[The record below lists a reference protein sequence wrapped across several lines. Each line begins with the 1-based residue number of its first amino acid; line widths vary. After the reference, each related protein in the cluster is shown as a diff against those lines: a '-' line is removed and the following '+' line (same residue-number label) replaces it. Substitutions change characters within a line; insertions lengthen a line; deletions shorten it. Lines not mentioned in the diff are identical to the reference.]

1 MPARVIATC
10 FALACFAASAVVGLY
25 NGNPALSIVLSSA
38 LVMVAAYIV
47 GTILGAIAQHA
58 VDEHIKQHKY
68 RSPIPGE
75 GLPQDSDNKDN
86 LAGTA
91 SAPPA

>member
-10 FALACFAASAVVGLY
+10 FALACFAATAVVGLY
-25 NGNPALSIVLSSA
+25 HGNPALSIVISSVM
-38 LVMVAAYIV
+38 VMVAAYFV
-47 GTILGAIAQHA
+47 GTILGMIAQHA

-75 GLPQDSDNKDN
+75 GLPNDSDHNDS
-86 LAGTA
+86 LTGAAT
-91 SAPPA
+91 APPA